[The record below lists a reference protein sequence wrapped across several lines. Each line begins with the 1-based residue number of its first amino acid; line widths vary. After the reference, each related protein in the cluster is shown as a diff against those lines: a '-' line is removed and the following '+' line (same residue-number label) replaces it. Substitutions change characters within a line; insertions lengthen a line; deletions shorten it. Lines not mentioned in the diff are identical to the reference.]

1 MAQFR
6 VARPPLRRGVK
17 VFLIVNI
24 ALYLVELV
32 IAYIV
37 DFDPDRIADIIHPFA
52 LSSADVTSGYVWQL
66 FTHMW
71 LHDPDSFTHIL
82 FNMLVLYW
90 FGPTLEG
97 SWGTRRFVRNYILFG
112 LGGGLAILLTG
123 LSYHLLTGHEQVP
136 TLGASGAIAGLVA
149 TYCIYHWRSTL
160 GIFSLRF
167 TGRTLLIVFIV
178 IDLVR
183 LLLGE
188 PIAVQ
193 GHWGGMLTAAAFYHK
208 RNLNPSL
215 LRLRFKR
222 WRLKRRLRLKRGGK
236 SNGDSRYLH

>member
-6 VARPPLRRGVK
+6 TVRAPLRSGVK
-17 VFLIVNI
+17 VFLIINI
-24 ALYLVELV
+24 VLYLAELV
-32 IAYIV
+32 VAYVV
-37 DFDPDRIADIIHPFA
+37 DFDPGRMSDIIHPFA
-52 LSSADVTSGYVWQL
+52 LSSGDVTSGYVWQL
-66 FTHMW
+66 VTHMW
-71 LHDPDSFTHIL
+71 IHDPDAFTHIL

-97 SWGTRRFVRNYILFG
+97 QWGTRRFVRNYILFG
-112 LGGGLAILLTG
+112 LCGGLAIFATGFFFTLITG
-123 LSYHLLTGHEQVP
+123 LQQAP

-149 TYCIYHWRSTL
+149 TYCFVHWRATL

-167 TGRTLLIVFIV
+167 TGRTLLIVFIG
-178 IDLVR
+178 IDLLRV
-183 LLLGE
+183 LLGE

-193 GHWGGMLTAAAFYHK
+193 GHWGGMLGAAAIFYH
-208 RNLNPSL
+208 RDLSPSL
-215 LRLRFKR
+215 LLLRFKR